1 MNRPIITATAMTLA
15 GLLVLAGCAQK
26 KPASPNGVAVPASS
40 APAAAPLPPAQ
51 ASSLLQAVGMQIPKD
66 ELQAT
71 DFTLDALQG
80 GRVSLSSYRGKLV
93 FLNFWATWCPPCRS
107 EMPAMQALYERLQ
120 ARGLV
125 IVAVDLAEDR
135 QVVAEYIKSNKLTFP
150 VLLDATGEVGGTY
163 GAQSIPTTYIIDR
176 EGRVLARGIGA
187 QWKWDSPEIVA
198 LFEKLL

>member
-1 MNRPIITATAMTLA
+1 MTRPIITATALTLV
-15 GLLVLAGCAQK
+15 GFLTLAGCAQK
-26 KPASPNGVAVPASS
+26 KPVSPNSAAVPAST
-40 APAAAPLPPAQ
+40 APAATALSPAQ
-51 ASSLLQAVGMQIPKD
+51 ASSLLQAVGLQIPKD
-66 ELQAT
+66 GVQAS

-107 EMPAMQALYERLQ
+107 EMPSMQALYEKLQ
-120 ARGLV
+120 ARGFV
-125 IVAVDLAEDR
+125 IVAVDLAEGK

-176 EGRVLARGIGA
+176 EGRVLGRGIGA
-187 QWKWDSPEIVA
+187 QWKWDSPEMVA